1 MFTNDSFNG
10 KGFSAESNLI
20 ISGEVGFEELE
31 EPEVK
36 AVMKKYGIKI
46 VDREAIE
53 RVEWGG
59 IMGHGDIDYI
69 YFQSKSLEGLEKLDD
84 LLFDGDLKDTIRN
97 NAESHAYSYAYN
109 EGHSDSRKD
118 DGYNPIKSKQDL
130 VPFKRV
136 LKQKAE
142 SFSAEE
148 CNHCGNV
155 MATSPCCGISHCPV
169 QDFDCACEKH
179 YDPTGHDY
187 PETDPETGERYGN
200 WEWSGDYWYQPKNA
214 ESFNAE
220 YPKGEKGYVIYSLGY
235 NEGEQGKGRKTPE
248 SFVSM
253 IAKFNDIENSHML
266 SDDDKS
272 YAIYTIGYFDGE
284 SDKINK
290 RTPQAFELMLSKMGK
305 SYGKPL
311 LSSIPK
317 TARLDAEE
325 KEKYGWGAE
334 QRTCKLCGNKGHN
347 ARTCKYNKIDFS
359 QGGFWKTREPD
370 ANFMPRWGEK
380 LTKAERKK
388 RETKAMKN
396 ATELDFP
403 YVDNSHAVMI
413 TKIVDGF
420 PMKGNRRINVP
431 RLELPD
437 TMKMTWGEIKTLGG
451 KGKDSLTTLGDSTY
465 SSALLAKAFQKLP
478 TDTVIKIQNGRDLPA
493 RMTFEYGGD
502 EWMVFFAPRVDYMGA
517 ETSYCHNH
525 KTCGGYRV
533 EGTFLCWPCHDIEA
547 DVRIAKRN
555 DAESFKAEKLHPGL
569 YRYKG
574 KIKMRKDWTECQECD
589 DLVKKNDINFAY
601 LEGYGNATVCDACVD
616 KYQGFKRMEN
626 YMRENWTSWKDWGE
640 KKDYSKKFVPVR
652 KKYKWGEGE
661 IYRLKHDGIITN
673 VLYAFN
679 AETFE
684 ATKGIDTFTEPFEEM
699 GVPKWL
705 IGIGGVVAA
714 ITGINYLSKK
724 L

>member
-1 MFTNDSFNG
+1 MFTDESFNN
-10 KGFSAESNLI
+10 KGFSAE
-20 ISGEVGFEELE
+20 
-31 EPEVK
+31 P
-36 AVMKKYGIKI
+36 
-46 VDREAIE
+46 
-53 RVEWGG
+53 
-59 IMGHGDIDYI
+59 
-69 YFQSKSLEGLEKLDD
+69 
-84 LLFDGDLKDTIRN
+84 
-97 NAESHAYSYAYN
+97 HAYSYAYN

-118 DGYNPIKSKQDL
+118 DGYNPIKSKQGL
-130 VPFKRV
+130 VDFKRI

-142 SFSAEE
+142 SFS
-148 CNHCGNV
+148 
-155 MATSPCCGISHCPV
+155 
-169 QDFDCACEKH
+169 
-179 YDPTGHDY
+179 
-187 PETDPETGERYGN
+187 
-200 WEWSGDYWYQPKNA
+200 
-214 ESFNAE
+214 
-220 YPKGEKGYVIYSLGY
+220 GEKGYVIYSLGY
-235 NEGEQGKGRKTPE
+235 NEGEQGKGRKSPE

-266 SDDDKS
+266 SDDDDS
-272 YAIYTIGYFDGE
+272 YTIYTIGYFDGE

-290 RTPQAFELMLSKMGK
+290 RTPQAFALMLSKMGK

-317 TARLDAEE
+317 TARLDAES
-325 KEKYGWGAE
+325 KKNCGCGQDPCKTYGAE

-403 YVDNSHAVMI
+403 YVDNSYAVMI

-437 TMKMTWGEIKTLGG
+437 TMKITWGEIKTLGG

-517 ETSYCHNH
+517 ET
-525 KTCGGYRV
+525 
-533 EGTFLCWPCHDIEA
+533 
-547 DVRIAKRN
+547 
-555 DAESFKAEKLHPGL
+555 
-569 YRYKG
+569 
-574 KIKMRKDWTECQECD
+574 
-589 DLVKKNDINFAY
+589 
-601 LEGYGNATVCDACVD
+601 
-616 KYQGFKRMEN
+616 
-626 YMRENWTSWKDWGE
+626 
-640 KKDYSKKFVPVR
+640 
-652 KKYKWGEGE
+652 
-661 IYRLKHDGIITN
+661 
-673 VLYAFN
+673 
-679 AETFE
+679 FE

>member
-1 MFTNDSFNG
+1 M
-10 KGFSAESNLI
+10 
-20 ISGEVGFEELE
+20 V
-31 EPEVK
+31 
-36 AVMKKYGIKI
+36 
-46 VDREAIE
+46 
-53 RVEWGG
+53 
-59 IMGHGDIDYI
+59 
-69 YFQSKSLEGLEKLDD
+69 
-84 LLFDGDLKDTIRN
+84 
-97 NAESHAYSYAYN
+97 
-109 EGHSDSRKD
+109 D
-118 DGYNPIKSKQDL
+118 DGTRND
-130 VPFKRV
+130 R
-136 LKQKAE
+136 
-142 SFSAEE
+142 
-148 CNHCGNV
+148 
-155 MATSPCCGISHCPV
+155 
-169 QDFDCACEKH
+169 
-179 YDPTGHDY
+179 
-187 PETDPETGERYGN
+187 
-200 WEWSGDYWYQPKNA
+200 A
-214 ESFNAE
+214 ESFNAD

-235 NEGEQGKGRKTPE
+235 NEGEQGKGRKSPE

-266 SDDDKS
+266 SDDDDS
-272 YAIYTIGYFDGE
+272 YTIYTIGYFDGE

-317 TARLDAEE
+317 TARLDAES
-325 KEKYGWGAE
+325 KKNCGCGQDPCKTYGAE

-403 YVDNSHAVMI
+403 YVDNSYAVMI

-437 TMKMTWGEIKTLGG
+437 TMKMYE
-451 KGKDSLTTLGDSTY
+451 
-465 SSALLAKAFQKLP
+465 
-478 TDTVIKIQNGRDLPA
+478 
-493 RMTFEYGGD
+493 
-502 EWMVFFAPRVDYMGA
+502 A
-517 ETSYCHNH
+517 ENSYCHNH

-533 EGTFLCWPCHDIEA
+533 QGTFLCWPCHDIEA
-547 DVRIAKRN
+547 DIRIAKRN
-555 DAESFKAEKLHPGL
+555 DAES
-569 YRYKG
+569 
-574 KIKMRKDWTECQECD
+574 
-589 DLVKKNDINFAY
+589 
-601 LEGYGNATVCDACVD
+601 
-616 KYQGFKRMEN
+616 
-626 YMRENWTSWKDWGE
+626 
-640 KKDYSKKFVPVR
+640 
-652 KKYKWGEGE
+652 
-661 IYRLKHDGIITN
+661 
-673 VLYAFN
+673 
-679 AETFE
+679 FE
-684 ATKGIDTFTEPFEEM
+684 ATKGIDTFTEPFEEI